1 MLLFSTILDISGS
14 MTKDD
19 FIKLV
24 IEWNRK
30 SPYPENVIPGI
41 GWNGERS
48 VRYGNDSLWLGIE
61 EYRSRNIIAV
71 RFEKRDERG
80 AVWDTDYVMNF
91 SLRKMAV
98 RLERSYTEDAPG
110 SDQRF
115 ATPHFISMLIDR
127 GYLEK
132 DCDLPV
138 QREPRRIDEG
148 GLGTAADVINGKAR
162 YRLPVVFVSSTV
174 FDEDPVDADFL
185 ASRLKGV
192 AHVLVQQSSGTN
204 AALREATGGK
214 AEENGAIGIY
224 YPDGRG
230 HQRFAGRS
238 VQGRDQALSDRAARA
253 VIQYASARMTDAL
266 FTWQG
271 VSNAILRDRLGSSIK
286 ARLDAEQAKKSAE
299 DEYAKL
305 AGSLSEEER
314 KIREQA
320 LADAKAESDEILES
334 VDEELKRLEKQVA
347 ELTHTNEALA
357 AENQGLKAKLDS
369 RGQEPVLMAGDEKEF
384 YPGEIKDLLLAVLS
398 DALDGI
404 GQKTRRHDVV
414 EDIIRN
420 NDYLKLSKQK
430 ADRIRPVLRNYDGM
444 SAKTMQELKRL
455 GFVITGDGKHYKV
468 TYHGDGRYQLAFSK
482 TPSDSRTGKN
492 CAQELIKLVF

>member
-98 RLERSYTEDAPG
+98 RLERSYTEDALG
-110 SDQRF
+110 SDQKF

-334 VDEELKRLEKQVA
+334 VDEELKRLEK
-347 ELTHTNEALA
+347 
-357 AENQGLKAKLDS
+357 
-369 RGQEPVLMAGDEKEF
+369 
-384 YPGEIKDLLLAVLS
+384 
-398 DALDGI
+398 
-404 GQKTRRHDVV
+404 
-414 EDIIRN
+414 
-420 NDYLKLSKQK
+420 
-430 ADRIRPVLRNYDGM
+430 
-444 SAKTMQELKRL
+444 
-455 GFVITGDGKHYKV
+455 
-468 TYHGDGRYQLAFSK
+468 
-482 TPSDSRTGKN
+482 
-492 CAQELIKLVF
+492 